1 MFGQLTNCAR
11 GTSRPYGA
19 RSACRRP
26 GSINISSL
34 RDWFRPC
41 VRTTQTLVLSVRSWT
56 ILFVL
61 PICLVGFP
69 AQAQSGTS
77 KPEPSPS
84 PDNSTFPS
92 LVNPVVDPTPQSD
105 QGKKED
111 RDPIEKADEHKSKL
125 TFSTYFT
132 SGNRAFDLN
141 LRHQLGPFTV
151 WIAGFYDPQTNKLLR
166 TGIQYDYRKAWFHF
180 VPTIEVATTKAVSG
194 SLSFELGSGK
204 TIVLAGY
211 SRTNLKPFFDLF
223 WDPGDSV
230 QLGIGHKLS
239 SYDRIQAYTI
249 FDVRLHTG
257 QQNTHVVWRHKLNR
271 NNGITLDGVFKS
283 GHEDSGQY
291 IRAVGLGVYYDR
303 PHWFWK
309 LYYDPQVNFASHTM
323 VRTGIGLKF

>member
-1 MFGQLTNCAR
+1 MTTARMLLTRITQLTA
-11 GTSRPYGA
+11 TVFLLST
-19 RSACRRP
+19 ACLAQ
-26 GSINISSL
+26 N
-34 RDWFRPC
+34 
-41 VRTTQTLVLSVRSWT
+41 
-56 ILFVL
+56 
-61 PICLVGFP
+61 P
-69 AQAQSGTS
+69 AT
-77 KPEPSPS
+77 PEPSPTPNQS
-84 PDNSTFPS
+84 SSAAST
-92 LVNPVVDPTPQSD
+92 
-105 QGKKED
+105 KKD
-111 RDPIEKADEHKSKL
+111 RDPIEKADEYKSKL

-132 SGNRAFDLN
+132 RGNRAFDLN

-151 WIAGFYDPQTNKLLR
+151 WIAGFYDPRSNKLLR

-180 VPTIEVATTKAVSG
+180 VPTIEVATTRAVSG

-204 TIVLAGY
+204 TIALVGY

-257 QQNTHVVWRHKLNR
+257 QQNTHVVWRHKLNA
-271 NNGITLDGVFKS
+271 NNGITFDGIFKS

-291 IRAVGLGVYYDR
+291 IRSVSLGVYYDR

-309 LYYDPQVNFASHTM
+309 LYYDPHVNFTSQTM

>member
-1 MFGQLTNCAR
+1 MDDHCGNVRRSSGVGFDLGPVEANERQVLIAGMTNAEMLLTRIIQLTV
-11 GTSRPYGA
+11 TVV
-19 RSACRRP
+19 
-26 GSINISSL
+26 
-34 RDWFRPC
+34 W
-41 VRTTQTLVLSVRSWT
+41 LSVA
-56 ILFVL
+56 
-61 PICLVGFP
+61 CL
-69 AQAQSGTS
+69 AQNPST
-77 KPEPSPS
+77 PEPSP
-84 PDNSTFPS
+84 
-92 LVNPVVDPTPQSD
+92 TPNQSSSEASR
-105 QGKKED
+105 KKD
-111 RDPIEKADEHKSKL
+111 RDPIEKADEYKSKL

-132 SGNRAFDLN
+132 SGNQAFDLN

-180 VPTIEVATTKAVSG
+180 VPTIEVATTRAVSG

-204 TIVLAGY
+204 TTALVGY

-257 QQNTHVVWRHKLNR
+257 QQNTHVVWRRKLNAS
-271 NNGITLDGVFKS
+271 NGVTFDGIFKS
-283 GHEDSGQY
+283 GHEDSGQF
-291 IRAVGLGVYYDR
+291 IRSVSLGVYYDR

-309 LYYDPQVNFASHTM
+309 LYYDPHVNFTSHTM

>member
-1 MFGQLTNCAR
+1 MFGQLTNCAQGSLR
-11 GTSRPYGA
+11 SYGA
-19 RSACRRP
+19 RSVCRS
-26 GSINISSL
+26 SINISSL
-34 RDWFRPC
+34 RDWLKRC
-41 VRTTQTLVLSVRSWT
+41 ATTQVLLLLPRSRT
-56 ILFVL
+56 ILLLLV
-61 PICLVGFP
+61 ICLVGLP
-69 AQAQSGTS
+69 ARAQSGTT

-84 PDNSTFPS
+84 P
-92 LVNPVVDPTPQSD
+92 TPQSD
-105 QGKKED
+105 QTKKAD

-132 SGNRAFDLN
+132 RGNRAFDLN
-141 LRHQLGPFTV
+141 LRHQFGPVTV
-151 WIAGFYDPQTNKLLR
+151 WIAGFYDPQTNKLIR

-204 TIVLAGY
+204 TLALVGY

-230 QLGIGHKLS
+230 QLGIAHKLS

-257 QQNTHVVWRHKLNR
+257 QQNTHVVWRRKLNR
-271 NNGITLDGVFKS
+271 NNGITFDGIFKS
-283 GHEDSGQY
+283 GHEDSGKY
-291 IRAVGLGVYYDR
+291 IRSVSMGIYYDR

-309 LYYDPQVNFASHTM
+309 VYYDPHVNFTNHTM